1 MTEEEI
7 EAISARAAAA
17 TPAPWRI
24 EYVDGADDRPQV
36 WVTTT
41 DDDAEFSI
49 GPVHYVTHQT
59 EHNAVFIEAAP
70 TDVPALIAALR
81 EANAL
86 SEARNVEMERALKQ
100 SRENNEV
107 ALEWQRR
114 YELETIICERV
125 MAERDKAESALR
137 EAIAKIEKLLQLR
150 PNVGVKKEQ

>member
-1 MTEEEI
+1 MTNQELD
-7 EAISARAAAA
+7 AIAARAEAA
-17 TPAPWRI
+17 TPGPWRM

-70 TDVPALIAALR
+70 TDVPALVAALR
-81 EANAL
+81 EANA
-86 SEARNVEMERALKQ
+86 
-100 SRENNEV
+100 
-107 ALEWQRR
+107 
-114 YELETIICERV
+114 
-125 MAERDKAESALR
+125 
-137 EAIAKIEKLLQLR
+137 KIHKLLQLR

>member
-1 MTEEEI
+1 MTDQEL
-7 EAISARAAAA
+7 EAMYARIRMFKRESNMNERDTEAQD
-17 TPAPWRI
+17 TLKNLN
-24 EYVDGADDRPQV
+24 
-36 WVTTT
+36 
-41 DDDAEFSI
+41 SI
-49 GPVHYVTHQT
+49 LTHDFNKMLQR
-59 EHNAVFIEAAP
+59 NAVLQRERDEA
-70 TDVPALIAALR
+70 L
-81 EANAL
+81 AL

>member
-1 MTEEEI
+1 MTEQELESI
-7 EAISARAAAA
+7 SSRAIDYVRGIKAERDEAR
-17 TPAPWRI
+17 
-24 EYVDGADDRPQV
+24 
-36 WVTTT
+36 
-41 DDDAEFSI
+41 
-49 GPVHYVTHQT
+49 
-59 EHNAVFIEAAP
+59 
-70 TDVPALIAALR
+70 
-81 EANAL
+81 AL

-137 EAIAKIEKLLQLR
+137 EAIAKIHKLLQLR

>member
-1 MTEEEI
+1 M
-7 EAISARAAAA
+7 
-17 TPAPWRI
+17 W
-24 EYVDGADDRPQV
+24 
-36 WVTTT
+36 
-41 DDDAEFSI
+41 
-49 GPVHYVTHQT
+49 THQRQYESERNMST
-59 EHNAVFIEAAP
+59 KNEETYFATWSDFYHASCPKKREAFTSLALEP
-70 TDVPALIAALR
+70 ATLFLPAIVEVNDNVPALIAALR

-86 SEARNVEMERALKQ
+86 SQARNVEMERALKQ

-150 PNVGVKKEQ
+150 PNVGVKKEK

>member
-81 EANAL
+81 EANA
-86 SEARNVEMERALKQ
+86 
-100 SRENNEV
+100 
-107 ALEWQRR
+107 
-114 YELETIICERV
+114 
-125 MAERDKAESALR
+125 
-137 EAIAKIEKLLQLR
+137 KIHKLLQLR